1 MSVRP
6 VTTAVVTIL
15 RESCDTLTDTPRPV
29 RLREVRAGECS
40 EIPLEFAAIGRDQQ
54 SLSDRSREAH
64 RRPHRS
70 IRVWAVLS
78 QDDLRGTTVGRIKLD
93 TPCNARFR
101 RIDQNDLGSESLAIK
116 DGGEFDRL
124 SVFQAG

>member
-1 MSVRP
+1 
-6 VTTAVVTIL
+6 
-15 RESCDTLTDTPRPV
+15 
-29 RLREVRAGECS
+29 
-40 EIPLEFAAIGRDQQ
+40 QQ
-54 SLSDRSREAH
+54 SLSDSSREAQ

-124 SVFQAG
+124 SVLQAGQIEVADLALNGFSSQGGRNPLVAYRD